1 MELKDTEEQ
10 GRDLFVFWRLYGLII
25 DLSARSYP
33 LFSSPMKTQISSSI
47 RAILL
52 PLFSSQYQ
60 IDPLHRLFRMY
71 ADIYAASA
79 LLSLRTVVQ
88 VGTDRRNS

>member
-33 LFSSPMKTQISSSI
+33 LFSSPMKIQISSSI

-60 IDPLHRLFRMY
+60 IHPLHRLFRMY